1 MAESVNKVNSMAKA
15 GEMSN
20 SSQEDS
26 EFYKSIEISAKL
38 VSIIFTDFDCDQA
51 APRVENL
58 GGMIVERTLSIKGVA
73 GISETIVKFKEAMVE
88 GFMHSSLDKASK
100 MEAIKSVVI
109 GIRNSLA
116 HSVKHAGLDYEEAV
130 KADEFAVRTLSNSS
144 LKSYAEAWMDAV
156 RKHISSEEFIQK
168 VDAIKKEFPRK
179 PAGGLSGLASNDA
192 AHYLQKFSLNTQ
204 GGAAKPKGPSI

>member
-1 MAESVNKVNSMAKA
+1 MVKRVNKVDGMAKA
-15 GEMSN
+15 GETSN
-20 SSQEDS
+20 SSQDDS
-26 EFYKSIEISAKL
+26 EFDEFIQKSAKL
-38 VSIIFTDFDCDQA
+38 VSVIFTDFDSDQA

-58 GGMIVERTLSIKGVA
+58 GGLLAERTLKIKGIA
-73 GISETIVKFKEAMVE
+73 GFSESIVKFKESMVE
-88 GFMHSSLDKASK
+88 GFMHSSLEKAAK
-100 MEAIKSVVI
+100 MEAIQSVVI
-109 GIRNSLA
+109 GIRKSLA
-116 HSVKHAGLDYEEAV
+116 HSMKHAGLVYEDALKV
-130 KADEFAVRTLSNSS
+130 DEFATKTLCNSN

-156 RKHISSEEFIQK
+156 REHISSEEFIQK